1 MPSSFGALVDQ
12 TLGLIGG
19 AFNNIGNLLSFLFI
33 GFLNLSPLPD
43 EVDFLIV
50 CLVVI
55 WVISLLVRL
64 FRGK

>member
-1 MPSSFGALVDQ
+1 MPSSFNALVDQ
-12 TLGLIGG
+12 TIGIIG
-19 AFNNIGNLLSFLFI
+19 RAFNNIGNLISFLFN
-33 GFLNLSPLPD
+33 GFLYISPLPD

>member
-1 MPSSFGALVDQ
+1 MPTSFNGLVDQ
-12 TLGLIGG
+12 TFALVGR
-19 AFNNIGNLLSFLFI
+19 AFNSIGNLLSFLFV
-33 GFLNLSPLPD
+33 GFLKISPLPD

-55 WVISLLVRL
+55 WVISLIVRL

>member
-1 MPSSFGALVDQ
+1 MPTSFNGLVDQ
-12 TLGLIGG
+12 TVGLIGG
-19 AFNNIGNLLSFLFI
+19 AFTNIGNLLSFLFN
-33 GFLNLSPLPD
+33 GFLYISPLPD

-55 WVISLLVRL
+55 WVISLLIRL